1 MITVDLTHIKTLK
14 DFYSEIR
21 SAHQKAHGD
30 LYVAHHDKMVE
41 LATECVSYREL
52 GVMQGATAAAVVLAG
67 IRDIHLIDINMSRF
81 KPYKHLFESHVDTFH
96 VVAESS
102 IKNNPLND
110 RPVDMLLIDS
120 LHNAS
125 HVKDE
130 LRVHAPSVKKYIL
143 FHDTNS
149 INAIRKV
156 VDNFV
161 KDNPQWKLIEH
172 FSQNVGYSL
181 IGKVNA

>member
-1 MITVDLTHIKTLK
+1 MITVNLTHIKTLK

-21 SAHQKAHGD
+21 SAHKKAHGD
-30 LYVAHHDKMVE
+30 LYVAHHDKMME
-41 LATECVSYREL
+41 LATECTSYREL
-52 GVMQGATAAAVVLAG
+52 GVNQGATAAAVVLAG

-81 KPYKHLFESHVDTFH
+81 KPYQPLFESHIDTFNI
-96 VVAESS
+96 VAESS

-120 LHNAS
+120 LHTAN
-125 HVKDE
+125 HVKAE
-130 LRVHAPSVKKYIL
+130 LRIHAPSVNKYIF
-143 FHDTNS
+143 FHDTHAHKS
-149 INAIRKV
+149 LRQV

-172 FSQNVGYSL
+172 FNQNVGYSL

>member
-1 MITVDLTHIKTLK
+1 MITVNLTHIKTLK

-21 SAHQKAHGD
+21 SAHKKAHGD
-30 LYVAHHDKMVE
+30 LYVAHHDKMME
-41 LATECVSYREL
+41 LATECTSYREL
-52 GVMQGATAAAVVLAG
+52 GVNQGATAAAVVLAG
-67 IRDIHLIDINMSRF
+67 IRDIHLIDINMSKF
-81 KPYKHLFESHVDTFH
+81 EPYKHLFESHVDTFN

>member
-1 MITVDLTHIKTLK
+1 MITVDLTHTKTLK
-14 DFYSEIR
+14 DFYSEIK

-41 LATECVSYREL
+41 LAAECVSYREL
-52 GVMQGATAAAVVLAG
+52 GVMQGATDAAVVLAG

-110 RPVDMLLIDS
+110 RPVDMLC
-120 LHNAS
+120 
-125 HVKDE
+125 
-130 LRVHAPSVKKYIL
+130 Y
-143 FHDTNS
+143 
-149 INAIRKV
+149 
-156 VDNFV
+156 
-161 KDNPQWKLIEH
+161 
-172 FSQNVGYSL
+172 
-181 IGKVNA
+181 

>member
-21 SAHQKAHGD
+21 SAHQKAHGH
-30 LYVAHHDKMVE
+30 LYVAHHNKMVE
-41 LATECVSYREL
+41 LSAECVSYREL
-52 GVMQGATAAAVVLAG
+52 GVMQGATAAAMALAG
-67 IRDIHLIDINMSRF
+67 IRDIHLIDINMNRF
-81 KPYKHLFESHVDTFH
+81 EPYKHLFDSYVDTFH

-120 LHNAS
+120 VHTAN
-125 HVKDE
+125 HVKAE
-130 LRVHAPSVKKYIL
+130 LRVHAPSVNKYIL
-143 FHDTNS
+143 FHDTKS
-149 INAIRKV
+149 INAIRQV